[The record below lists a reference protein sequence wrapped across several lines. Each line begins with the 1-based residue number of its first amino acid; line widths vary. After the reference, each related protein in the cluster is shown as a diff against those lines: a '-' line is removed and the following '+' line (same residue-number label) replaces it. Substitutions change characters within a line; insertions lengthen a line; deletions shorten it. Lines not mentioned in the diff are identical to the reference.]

1 MKNYKLCRYSE
12 ASITLTNDSRSQNAC
27 VGGYLNMGNDQF

>member
-1 MKNYKLCRYSE
+1 MKNYKLCGYSE

-27 VGGYLNMGNDQF
+27 VGGYPQYGK